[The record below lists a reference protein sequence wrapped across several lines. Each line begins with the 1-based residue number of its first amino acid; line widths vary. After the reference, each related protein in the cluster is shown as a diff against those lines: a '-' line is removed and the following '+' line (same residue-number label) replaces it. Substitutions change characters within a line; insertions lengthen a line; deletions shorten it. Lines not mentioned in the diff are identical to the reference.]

1 MCLNMEKY
9 STMSDND
16 LIALARKG
24 DRVAE
29 EQLALRYTRLVKVC
43 SRPYFLVGGAGEDLI
58 QEGMLGLLSA
68 IREYDPSLNA
78 TFKTY
83 AEVCVKRRI
92 YSAIKTASRKKH
104 EPLNDMVSFD
114 DVLSDEKLSAAA
126 SYGEAYRR
134 SPEEQVLAR
143 ESAEEIIQTYSRCL
157 SKFETEILKLYL
169 NGSSYSEIAEACGKT
184 EKSVDNA
191 VQRIRRKLARSLSP
205 SDNSDSCSQNRCPQG

>member
-1 MCLNMEKY
+1 MENY
-9 STMSDND
+9 SNYSDND
-16 LIALARKG
+16 LIALVRKG
-24 DRVAE
+24 DRIAE

-43 SRPYFLVGGAGEDLI
+43 SRPYFLVGGDGEDLI

-78 TFKTY
+78 SFKTY
-83 AEVCVKRRI
+83 AEICVKRRI

-114 DVLSDEKLSAAA
+114 DVLSDENLSTAA

-157 SKFETEILKLYL
+157 SKFESEILKLYL
-169 NGSSYSEIAEACGKT
+169 GGSSYSEIAEACGKT

-205 SDNSDSCSQNRCPQG
+205 GDNSESCSQ

>member
-1 MCLNMEKY
+1 MENY
-9 STMSDND
+9 SNYSDND
-16 LIALARKG
+16 LIALVRKG
-24 DRVAE
+24 DKIAE

-43 SRPYFLVGGAGEDLI
+43 SRPYFLVGGDGEDLI

-78 TFKTY
+78 SFKTY
-83 AEVCVKRRI
+83 AEICVKRRI

-114 DVLSDEKLSAAA
+114 DVLSDENLSNVA

-157 SKFETEILKLYL
+157 SKFESSILKLYL
-169 NGSSYSEIAEACGKT
+169 SGSSYSEIAEACGKT

-205 SDNSDSCSQNRCPQG
+205 GDNSESCSQ